1 MLCSPQVSLDKEVTR
16 EFQEIQDKGLMV
28 PMGRMVFQEF
38 LEPRAS
44 LEMYWGPHLEIPEGT
59 VHLDSLEIR
68 VYQGHQEVLDYL
80 VGRTNC

>member
-16 EFQEIQDKGLMV
+16 ELQEFQDRVLTV
-28 PMGRMVFQEF
+28 PVGRMVFQEF

-44 LEMYWGPHLEIPEGT
+44 LEMYWGPHLEILEGT

-68 VYQGHQEVLDYL
+68 VYQGHLEVLDCL
-80 VGRTNC
+80 VGMMNY